1 MGWGNGQ
8 VEYGPAQI
16 YGGDVIYVEDDQM
29 VNALQKENDKL
40 IRFFE
45 ETFISARA
53 WKLVAYTVAN
63 SKNKNDRSIDELNA
77 LHKKAG
83 AILRKAV
90 KESSF
95 KQFYSNDLSLVML
108 EP

>member
-8 VEYGPAQI
+8 VEYGAAPVW
-16 YGGDVIYVEDDQM
+16 GGGVVYERDEELI
-29 VNALQKENDKL
+29 NNLLRENDKL

>member
-8 VEYGPAQI
+8 VEYGAAPI
-16 YGGDVIYVEDDQM
+16 YGGGVVYEDTR
-29 VNALQKENDKL
+29 AIEELQRQLDKA

-45 ETFISARA
+45 EAFIGARA

-63 SKNKNDRSIDELNA
+63 SKNKNDRSIEELDVLYRQA
-77 LHKKAG
+77 KTLLTKHVKKNG
-83 AILRKAV
+83 F
-90 KESSF
+90 S
-95 KQFYSNDLSLVML
+95 QFYNNDLELIKL